1 MHAALHLRG
10 TPSFVHAGRRPCTLL
25 LPMGIY
31 DSLQKQ
37 IPVRQVD
44 QLQCELS
51 QRCTCATLSPLP
63 SLHARSQT
71 IHLLSSRKTL
81 FTYTGTGTRRSG
93 RQQHTRPDGR
103 RHITQDGVLRLQ
115 QLLACAFKF
124 LNLDPAALRCT
135 ALREPLRYRQVLAG

>member
-124 LNLDPAALRCT
+124 LNLDPGGVALHCAAR
-135 ALREPLRYRQVLAG
+135 AVPLQAVLAG